1 MNLNGWICLKM
12 GHWDYFKYCIRWSER
27 RSLWNEIQNYKF
39 IRKYIYLTVSLPKSL
54 GVGGKTN
61 TSNSAVGLKMAKS
74 LIHFVDLPP
83 LCLDNKGNRKG
94 ENVKTSKFCKVL
106 PWWSQDS
113 CLSRH
118 DLWMKYIWVWGQFKG
133 HYLWSTKTIYCQPNG
148 IQTSSSTQCP
158 HSSPRARLGIDDELG
173 TLVPDAVG
181 VVVDV
186 LPGEPC
192 WPLVV
197 HVMELVVPLWAHSW

>member
-1 MNLNGWICLKM
+1 MKWKIISLSENIYIWQSAYQNHLELVGKQTPPTLLLAWKWQNL
-12 GHWDYFKYCIRWSER
+12 S
-27 RSLWNEIQNYKF
+27 F
-39 IRKYIYLTVSLPKSL
+39 ILLTS
-54 GVGGKTN
+54 
-61 TSNSAVGLKMAKS
+61 
-74 LIHFVDLPP
+74 PP
-83 LCLDNKGNRKG
+83 LCLDNKGNWKG

-148 IQTSSSTQCP
+148 IQTSSSTDCP
-158 HSSPRARLGIDDELG
+158 HSSPRARLGIDDELW